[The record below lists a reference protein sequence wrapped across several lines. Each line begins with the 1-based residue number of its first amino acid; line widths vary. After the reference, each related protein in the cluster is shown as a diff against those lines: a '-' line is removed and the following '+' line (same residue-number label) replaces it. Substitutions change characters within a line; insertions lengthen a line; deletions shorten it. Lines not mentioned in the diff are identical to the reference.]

1 MSKSFAFSIALLLI
15 IASNSLYSQKFG
27 IEAGYVQHE
36 RYGDQ
41 FKTTYFNGAKLGL
54 NVEFGLKNNFSLLS
68 GALYSVVY
76 SSNTQ
81 NYTVSDSV
89 NYKTFNHTIEV
100 PLHLQYTLPVSKNLK
115 FFAFAGPKLNF
126 GLAQPQKV
134 TVVLSGDHVLPTIPD
149 NMKPFMRTES
159 ESYSDNDLYV
169 KSIISRI
176 NLQMSVGGGVQF
188 KNYQLRSGYDFGI
201 HSINKV
207 DSGSMLR
214 QRGWY
219 VSLVYKF

>member
-134 TVVLSGDHVLPTIPD
+134 TVVLSGKH
-149 NMKPFMRTES
+149 
-159 ESYSDNDLYV
+159 DLL
-169 KSIISRI
+169 S
-176 NLQMSVGGGVQF
+176 
-188 KNYQLRSGYDFGI
+188 
-201 HSINKV
+201 
-207 DSGSMLR
+207 
-214 QRGWY
+214 
-219 VSLVYKF
+219 